1 MDLALSLT
9 TPGLTVPELAS
20 LARWAEELGYRE
32 AWLSEVAGPDAFV
45 MATAAAVAT
54 ERMALGVAVV
64 PAYTRTPAAMAMAAG
79 SVSQVLGGRPFRL
92 GIGSSSEA
100 IVEGWNGVPFER
112 PLTRVRE
119 TVMAV
124 RAGLGEVGDFEGRT
138 VAMRRFRS
146 AAPSAGPIALYV
158 GALNPGML
166 RVAGAVGDGVC
177 LNMVPP
183 EVVPRQLDEVRR
195 GAAAAGRDPS
205 GIGVMARL
213 QVAVTDDPAPVREVL
228 RRTFLGPYL
237 AQPVYNRFLAWMGFE
252 EEAAAIAEGWAA
264 RDREAVARAVH
275 DGLVDRLTLVGD
287 AGAVRDR
294 LDAFAEGGV
303 GVAAVSV
310 LSPDRAVVEQTLRV
324 LAPA

>member
-20 LARWAEELGYRE
+20 LARWAEELGYGE
-32 AWLSEVAGPDAFV
+32 AWLSEVAGPEAFV
-45 MATAAAVAT
+45 TAAATAAAT
-54 ERMALGVAVV
+54 ERMTVGVAVV
-64 PAYTRTPAAMAMAAG
+64 PAYTRTPAVLAMAAS
-79 SVSQVLGGRPFRL
+79 SVSQVLAGRPFRL

-100 IVEGWNGVPFER
+100 IVDGWNGVAFER

-119 TVMAV
+119 TAEAV
-124 RAGLGEVGDFEGRT
+124 RAGLDEVGDFEGRT
-138 VAMRRFRS
+138 VAMRRFRN
-146 AAPSAGPIALYV
+146 AAPAAGPVSVYV

-177 LNMVPP
+177 LNMMPA
-183 EVVPRQLDEVRR
+183 EVVPRQLAEVRH
-195 GAAAAGRDPS
+195 GAAAAGRDPA
-205 GIGVMARL
+205 GFGVMARL

-252 EEAAAIAEGWAA
+252 DEAAAIAEGWAA

-287 AGAVRDR
+287 GGAVRDR
-294 LDAFAEGGV
+294 LDAFAGAGV
-303 GVAAVSV
+303 TTAALSV
-310 LSPDRAVVEQTLRV
+310 LSPDRAVVEETLRV